1 MRQNTLKRIIGI
13 ILFAIML
20 LQSLTFVSAAS
31 APTVSSYDLLASNG
45 SKLSLI
51 TAGESAN
58 LEITVKDSNIKTNQ
72 IIDPSHIEAQS
83 ISGCFGTAPVLSEC
97 KILSSGSN
105 AIEYKM
111 IFNGVTYT
119 GTGSTF
125 SFKVRY
131 KGIETSEQVNL
142 KINECNPANGSSGD
156 IVTETDSDGNST
168 VKILAP
174 SAEITRGNVGTV
186 KGGETFTVELTMKN
200 RGAAE
205 MLDPVLSITT
215 SNDISLISNTS
226 SLFIPDIKPSGKAK
240 VSLTFKAED
249 TLSASSEDFTATLKF
264 RYKTGGNVETAE
276 SSAVITIPT
285 VSNRAPETAAVQ
297 LIKGE
302 LGAIAPDTDFTLPI
316 TVKNV
321 GSTDIQNVSLN
332 FTSDT
337 GIIIT
342 DNSLT
347 RVFSEIKAGDSVTAA
362 LKCRSEDVISDG
374 FKYVSCDMK
383 YTYSSKRETMS
394 GTESAKFA
402 VQLIPN
408 SKESASPLIQLTRTD
423 ITSPINAKEAFSFKI
438 NVKNAGTT
446 DIVNAV
452 LNIEGSDEIM
462 ITGGTSS
469 FSFNTLKAGESKT
482 FTVKARAASELTS
495 SSQKLSAELKYNYKS
510 GKNYENGTA
519 STAVIVP
526 CVKKEDDKNK
536 IAKPNV
542 IIDSFNYGNQ
552 SVANGEHFNLAVSF
566 RNMGSIPVE
575 NLVMTLEPDTG
586 LAISSSTNTYYFNS
600 LGANQCESCNV
611 EMYALPTAESG
622 SAKVNISFKYEYI
635 DNKTRTEATSSQ
647 TVSVPL
653 YMPDLMMITA
663 PTLNAPGVVGE
674 EYTFSI
680 EYVNKGK
687 GEIANVRAE
696 IIGDITS
703 VQKAQNIGNIEKG
716 KSGKINFLVT
726 PDIVGENPFSVRIT
740 YEDANMKEKERIF
753 NLCINADESAFDD
766 SAFDMDME
774 EEPKKG
780 IPWKTVG
787 IAGGIIAAIVAVIL
801 IAKKIK
807 KSKDNA
813 KMNWED

>member
-1 MRQNTLKRIIGI
+1 MRQNTLNRIIGI
-13 ILFAIML
+13 ILFAVML
-20 LQSLTFVSAAS
+20 LQTVTFTFAAS
-31 APTVSSYDLLASNG
+31 APAVSGYDLLASNG

-58 LEITVKDSNIKTNQ
+58 LEITLKDSNIKTNQ
-72 IIDPSHIEAQS
+72 ILAPAHIEVQG
-83 ISGCFGTAPVLSEC
+83 ISGCFGTAPTLSEC
-97 KILSSGSN
+97 KILSSSSSEL
-105 AIEYKM
+105 EYKL

-119 GTGSTF
+119 GTGSIF

-142 KINECNPANGSSGD
+142 KINECSPANGSSGD
-156 IVTETDSDGNST
+156 IVTETDSDGSST

-174 SAEITRGNVGTV
+174 SAEITRGNIGTV

-264 RYKTGGNVETAE
+264 RYKSGTGMETSE

-297 LIKGE
+297 LIKGD
-302 LGAIAPDTDFTLPI
+302 LGAVAPDTDFTLPI
-316 TVKNV
+316 TIKNV
-321 GSTDIQNVSLN
+321 GNTDIQNVSLN
-332 FTSDT
+332 FTSDS

-347 RVFSEIKAGDSVTAA
+347 RVFPEIKAGSSVTAA
-362 LKCRSEDVISDG
+362 LKCRSEDVVSDN
-374 FKYVSCDMK
+374 FKYVSCEMK
-383 YTYSSKRETMS
+383 YTYLSRKETMS
-394 GTESAKFA
+394 DTESAKFA

-408 SKESASPLIQLTRTD
+408 SKESASPLIQMTRSD
-423 ITSPINAKEAFSFKI
+423 ISSPINAKEAFSFKI

-469 FSFNTLKAGESKT
+469 FSFNSLKAGESKT

-495 SSQKLSAELKYNYKS
+495 SSQKINAELKYNYKS
-510 GKNYENGTA
+510 NKNYENGNA
-519 STAVIVP
+519 STSIVVP
-526 CVKKEDDKNK
+526 CVKKDEDKEK
-536 IAKPNV
+536 SAKPNV
-542 IIDSFNYGNQ
+542 IIDNFNYGSQ
-552 SVANGEHFNLAVSF
+552 SIANGEHFDLALSF

-586 LAISSSTNTYYFNS
+586 LAISSSTNTYYFDS
-600 LGANQCESCNV
+600 LGANQSKNTSV

-622 SAKVNISFKYEYI
+622 SAKVNITFKYEYM

-653 YMPDLMMITA
+653 YMPDLMMFT
-663 PTLNAPGVVGE
+663 PPVLNTPGVVGE

-687 GEIANVRAE
+687 GEIANVHAE
-696 IIGDITS
+696 ITGDISS

-726 PDIVGENPFSVRIT
+726 PDMAGENPFSVKIT

-753 NLCINADESAFDD
+753 NLSVTADEPMYDESEW
-766 SAFDMDME
+766 DMDME
-774 EEPKKG
+774 EEPPKSS
-780 IPWKTVG
+780 PWKA
-787 IAGGIIAAIVAVIL
+787 IAGIGAIIAAIVAVI
-801 IAKKIK
+801 IIRKKIK
-807 KSKDNA
+807 KNKDNI